1 MRVYW
6 DTNVFSYLVQGNGP
20 FANSVRRCAEIA
32 AERGDEIG
40 TSIFT
45 IGELL
50 VPYYASPQFD
60 EGDPIRALVKSGQFA
75 VLPFSMAVAERFAHV
90 RASFRVSAPDAIHIA
105 TALDFKAD
113 VMLTN
118 DKRLQK
124 LLVKGLPIRPLEQ
137 FS

>member
-1 MRVYW
+1 MRIYW
-6 DTNVFSYLVQGNGP
+6 DTNLFAYLVQGNSP
-20 FANSVRRCAEIA
+20 FRDSVKRCAITA

-50 VPYYASPQFD
+50 VPSYAQPQFD
-60 EGDPIRALVKSGQFA
+60 EGDPIRNLVKSGRFA
-75 VLPFSMAVAERFAHV
+75 VLPFSMSVVERFAQV

-105 TALDFKAD
+105 TALDYEAD
-113 VMLTN
+113 VLFTN
-118 DKRLQK
+118 DKKLQK
-124 LLVKGLPIRPLEQ
+124 LRVSGLPIRSLEQ